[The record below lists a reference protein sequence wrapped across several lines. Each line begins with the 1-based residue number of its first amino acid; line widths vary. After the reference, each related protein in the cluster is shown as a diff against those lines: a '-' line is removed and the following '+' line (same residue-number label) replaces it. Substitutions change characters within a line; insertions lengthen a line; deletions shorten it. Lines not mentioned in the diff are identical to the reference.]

1 MNSIITYKYNLKLN
15 TIIGK
20 LNESKSKTLFVINKE
35 KQLIGAITD
44 GDIRRAILKKN
55 GLKIKINEIINY
67 KPVLINDNLSFEKL
81 SLACNKGIFFL
92 IIISEAVDINRLPI
106 EPSGCVF
113 AKSLIVKLL

>member
-1 MNSIITYKYNLKLN
+1 MINKFIIIQSMNSIITYKYNLKLN

-44 GDIRRAILKKN
+44 GDVRRAILKKN

-67 KPVLINDNLSFEKL
+67 KPILINDNFKQENISFYLKIIV
-81 SLACNKGIFFL
+81 SKQFL
-92 IIISEAVDINRLPI
+92 FLTI
-106 EPSGCVF
+106 
-113 AKSLIVKLL
+113 KKK